1 MEPSFDDVPEV
12 VDWMSSMVDRG
23 GRASQE
29 SHRLFLARRT
39 ALEMLRDRGYS
50 VPESELARTL
60 PEFRAWWAQE
70 PEIERLSFST
80 FLASDHSDKVKIL
93 FCPPEPVRIA
103 NIQEIHDQIEGE
115 NLSRLILILLGKI
128 MPRAKESVKEKF
140 TFKVDIFQVNEL
152 LVNIS
157 KHDLKP
163 KHEVL
168 TAEEKA
174 KLLKLYNV
182 EDSQE
187 RRGVLWQV
195 AGHFCDQCVVLYAS
209 CRAVQSWVCQLVN
222 SPVEDARMTRREG
235 T

>member
-80 FLASDHSDKVKIL
+80 FLASDHSDKVSLLLLPRLCASI
-93 FCPPEPVRIA
+93 FIA
-103 NIQEIHDQIEGE
+103 N
-115 NLSRLILILLGKI
+115 NCS
-128 MPRAKESVKEKF
+128 
-140 TFKVDIFQVNEL
+140 
-152 LVNIS
+152 
-157 KHDLKP
+157 
-163 KHEVL
+163 
-168 TAEEKA
+168 
-174 KLLKLYNV
+174 
-182 EDSQE
+182 
-187 RRGVLWQV
+187 
-195 AGHFCDQCVVLYAS
+195 
-209 CRAVQSWVCQLVN
+209 
-222 SPVEDARMTRREG
+222 
-235 T
+235 

>member
-1 MEPSFDDVPEV
+1 
-12 VDWMSSMVDRG
+12 
-23 GRASQE
+23 
-29 SHRLFLARRT
+29 
-39 ALEMLRDRGYS
+39 RDRGYS

-60 PEFRAWWAQE
+60 PEFRAWWAPE
-70 PEIERLSFST
+70 PEIERLTFST

-93 FCPPEPVRIA
+93 FCGPEPVRIA
-103 NIQEIHDQIEGE
+103 TIQKIYDQIEGE
-115 NLSRLILILLGKI
+115 NFSRLILILQGKI

-157 KHDLKP
+157 THALKP

-174 KLLKLYNV
+174 RLLKKYNV
-182 EDSQE
+182 QDSQAV
-187 RRGVLWQV
+187 GLFK
-195 AGHFCDQCVVLYAS
+195 AGFAS
-209 CRAVQSWVCQLVN
+209 WLTLQLKM
-222 SPVEDARMTRREG
+222 RMTRREG